1 MNIYN
6 GWYNLYREA
15 AQDASK
21 KRKFPYRVLKIQNG
35 TEMPVSGMEGVNVY
49 AFSPPQ
55 ARFLFLKKY
64 PRLQNY
70 IDIGYQIEVELD
82 NETMVEDER
91 QRKQI
96 EEMEIRKK
104 KDVDEFVQ
112 DAWWND

>member
-1 MNIYN
+1 M
-6 GWYNLYREA
+6 
-15 AQDASK
+15 
-21 KRKFPYRVLKIQNG
+21 
-35 TEMPVSGMEGVNVY
+35 
-49 AFSPPQ
+49 
-55 ARFLFLKKY
+55 
-64 PRLQNY
+64 
-70 IDIGYQIEVELD
+70 GYQIEVELD